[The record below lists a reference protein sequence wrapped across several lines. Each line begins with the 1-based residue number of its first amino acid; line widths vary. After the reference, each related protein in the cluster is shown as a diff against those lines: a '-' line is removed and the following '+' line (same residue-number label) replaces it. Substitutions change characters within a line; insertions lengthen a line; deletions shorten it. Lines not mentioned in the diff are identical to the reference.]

1 MSRKSIYLS
10 AENEA
15 ALKRRFAPTTEL
27 NYTKAVNIA
36 LTEWRETALTEQG
49 LNDEKQDSNEG
60 KTSGAGKMAAD
71 TAPE

>member
-49 LNDEKQDSNEG
+49 LNDESQDKNKS
-60 KTSGAGKMAAD
+60 
-71 TAPE
+71 TASATGEVASDPTPE